1 VTHRFYA
8 DENFP
13 LQTVQVL
20 RQLGH
25 DVLTVKDS
33 GHAGKAVTDLEI
45 LAFATSQQRAVL
57 TPNRRDFI
65 QLHQQNP
72 LMAVLL
78 PALSTRISKGWQI
91 ASTAPLIG
99 RNRSPISCSA
109 SIDPRKYHDLA
120 RRPNL
125 NTTPAAVRFLLTF
138 L

>member
-1 VTHRFYA
+1 MTHRFYA

-57 TPNRRDFI
+57 THNRRDFI
-65 QLHQQNP
+65 QLHQQNTHHGGIIACTFDADFDR
-72 LMAVLL
+72 LANRIHSTLDRQESL
-78 PALSTRISKGWQI
+78 TNQLFRINRPA
-91 ASTAPLIG
+91 
-99 RNRSPISCSA
+99 
-109 SIDPRKYHDLA
+109 
-120 RRPNL
+120 
-125 NTTPAAVRFLLTF
+125 
-138 L
+138 